1 MNWKTEN
8 YWVSPYNFVPEVTEE
23 IKFLDK
29 IEIHDAT
36 LRDGEQSPGVVF
48 RKEEKVDIALRLA
61 DAGVHRIEVGMPAVS
76 QEDRDAISMIVKENP
91 KAELFA
97 FARADPRDMQLCMD
111 CCVDGVIIELPIGK
125 PKLEH
130 QFHYDIRHALEISQ
144 QAVVSAKSCGMKAVL
159 FPYDATRCEM
169 EDLEFFLNGLTGD
182 CRPDAI
188 GLVDTMGCAGPEA
201 IAYLTKLYKA
211 KLGIPVEIHVHND
224 FGMGLASSIAALK
237 AGASVVHGCMNGLG
251 ERCGNVPTEEIVATL
266 GLIYG
271 QDLGVDIGKL
281 VELAQVVEKYSGY
294 MNGVKKPVTGKGNFV
309 RESGIGADT
318 IMQYPLAM
326 FAVNPAY
333 YHQKPSVVLGK
344 KSGLLS
350 VELKLSEMNVDLPR
364 ETRKKILGE
373 VKDLGIAKKGLVTDE
388 EFSEIVKKYC

>member
-8 YWVSPYNFVPEVTEE
+8 YWVSPYNFVPEVTEG
-23 IKFLDK
+23 IKFPDK

-36 LRDGEQSPGVVF
+36 LRDGEQTPGVVF

-61 DAGVHRIEVGMPAVS
+61 DAGVPRIEVGMPAVS
-76 QEDRDAISMIVKENP
+76 QEDREAISMIVKENP

-111 CCVDGVIIELPIGK
+111 CGVNGVIIELPIGK

-130 QFHYDIRHALEISQ
+130 QFHYDIRHSLEISQ
-144 QAVVSAKSCGMKAVL
+144 EAIASAKSCGMKAVL
-159 FPYDATRCEM
+159 FPYDATRCEK

-188 GLVDTMGCAGPEA
+188 GLVDTMGCASPEA
-201 IAYLTKLYKA
+201 IAYMTRLYRA
-211 KLGIPVEIHVHND
+211 RLGIPVEIHVHND
-224 FGMGLASSIAALK
+224 FGMGLAASIAALK

-251 ERCGNVPTEEIVATL
+251 ERCGNVPTEEIAAAL
-266 GLIYG
+266 ELIYG

-281 VELAQVVEKYSGY
+281 IDLSHVVEKYSGY
-294 MNGVKKPVTGKGNFV
+294 ENGIKKPVTGLGNFV

-318 IMQYPLAM
+318 IMNYPLAM

-333 YHQKPSVVLGK
+333 YHQKASVVLGK

-350 VELKLSEMNVDLPR
+350 VELKLAEMNVDLPR

-373 VKDLGIAKKGLVTDE
+373 VKNLGIEKKGLVTDE
-388 EFSEIVKKYC
+388 EFSAIVKKYC